1 MEKLSET
8 ILTIFNVNN
17 LGSMKNAL
25 LFLLGKVIW
34 AIAILFIAWIVVKI
48 GNKFIHKIMNKKI
61 DIKNKGEK
69 NLSSFEGIVKSV
81 FKVFVYLIAILSIL
95 TGVFKLLDASSL
107 VTTVGVGG
115 LALSIGAQSLISD
128 IISGFFLIYENQM
141 SVGDWVT
148 IGSNQGTVIA
158 LELRCL
164 KLETYEGEMVYVP
177 YGEIRN
183 LVNKSK
189 LESSII
195 VDVPISYKQDIS
207 KAVETLEEVALNF
220 ESTNLTSNL
229 KVMPPVT
236 LDDGTYKLR
245 VFGKCK
251 PCTNWELERLIR
263 KEIVDKARSNN
274 INLGFDLSLQK

>member
-25 LFLLGKVIW
+25 LVLLGKVIW

-220 ESTNLTSNL
+220 ESTDLTSNL

-251 PCTNWELERLIR
+251 PCANWELERLIR

>member
-25 LFLLGKVIW
+25 LVLLGKVIW

-220 ESTNLTSNL
+220 ESKDLTSNL

-236 LDDGTYKLR
+236 LDDETYKLR

-251 PCTNWELERLIR
+251 PCANWELERLIR
-263 KEIVDKARSNN
+263 KEIVDKARTNN

>member
-25 LFLLGKVIW
+25 LVLLGKVIW

-220 ESTNLTSNL
+220 ESKDLTSNL

-236 LDDGTYKLR
+236 LDDETYKLR
-245 VFGKCK
+245 IFGKCK
-251 PCTNWELERLIR
+251 PCANWELERLIR

>member
-25 LFLLGKVIW
+25 LVLLGKVIW

-61 DIKNKGEK
+61 DIKTKGEK

-220 ESTNLTSNL
+220 ESKDLTSNL

-236 LDDGTYKLR
+236 LDDETYKLR

-251 PCTNWELERLIR
+251 PCANWELERLIR
-263 KEIVDKARSNN
+263 KEIVDKARTNN

>member
-25 LFLLGKVIW
+25 LVLLGKVIW

-220 ESTNLTSNL
+220 ESTDLTSNL

-236 LDDGTYKLR
+236 LDDETYKLR
-245 VFGKCK
+245 IFGKCK
-251 PCTNWELERLIR
+251 PCANWELERLIR
-263 KEIVDKARSNN
+263 KEIVDKARTNN